1 MMPKG
6 APNPD
11 LLEDFKERIA
21 EFCGARDWD
30 QFHDAKEL
38 AIGLV
43 TESSELLDL
52 FRFKSVA
59 EVEEMFLH
67 PHSREKIEDEVA
79 DVLFFLLRLS
89 GRYGIDLR
97 TALEFKI
104 QKNAAKYPVEL
115 SRGSNRKYN
124 EF

>member
-1 MMPKG
+1 MHATIPT
-6 APNPD
+6 PD
-11 LLEDFKERIA
+11 LLDDYKERIA
-21 EFCGARDWD
+21 EFCSARDWD

-59 EVEEMFLH
+59 EVEEMFIQ
-67 PHSREKIEDEVA
+67 PHTREKIEDEVA

-89 GRYGIDLR
+89 GRYQIDLR

-115 SRGSNRKYN
+115 SRGSNRKYT

>member
-1 MMPKG
+1 MIRRMQ
-6 APNPD
+6 D
-11 LLEDFKERIA
+11 LLEDYKLRISD
-21 EFCGARDWD
+21 FCEARDWD

-59 EVEEMFLH
+59 EVEALFDE
-67 PHSREKIEDEVA
+67 PQSREKIEDEVA
-79 DVLFFLLRLS
+79 DVLFFLLRMA
-89 GRYGIDLR
+89 GRYEIDLR
-97 TALEFKI
+97 EALEMKI

-115 SRGSNRKYN
+115 ARGSNRKYN